1 MEYLA
6 RDSERA
12 RTILKREIYPAFS
25 LVELLYYCAL
35 IGRQLLSVKIGV
47 FGKISV
53 RVPLFRATLFSVNN
67 TAV

>member
-47 FGKISV
+47 FFAPRWFFKS
-53 RVPLFRATLFSVNN
+53 
-67 TAV
+67 